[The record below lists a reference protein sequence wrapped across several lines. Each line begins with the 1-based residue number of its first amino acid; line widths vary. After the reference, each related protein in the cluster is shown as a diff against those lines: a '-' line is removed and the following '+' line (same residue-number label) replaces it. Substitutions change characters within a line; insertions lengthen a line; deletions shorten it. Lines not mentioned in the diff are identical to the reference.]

1 MKKLLVKG
9 GRVIDPANNLDEHLD
24 LLIAGGK
31 IAQVG
36 KQLEDK
42 EAQIIDVQRL
52 IVAPGFIDMHCHL
65 REPGREDEETIES
78 GCRAAAA
85 GGFTSVACMPN
96 TDPPNDSQ
104 SVTEFILKQAAEK
117 GIVNVFPIG
126 AATKGLLGEELAEI
140 GELKETGI
148 VAVSDDGHPIYN
160 SNLMRKALEYAGMF
174 DLPVIDHCED
184 KELSAHGV
192 MNEGY
197 YSTLLGLPGIP
208 AAAEEIMVARN
219 IILTALIK
227 GHLHIAHLS
236 TKGSVEL
243 LRWAKAQGLRVTAE
257 VTPHHF
263 TLTDKEVCSYDTNTK
278 MNPPLRS
285 AEDVKAILQGIKDG
299 TIDAIATDHAPHRKD
314 EKDVEYAD
322 APFGI
327 VGLETAVPL
336 ALDRLVNKRVISP
349 SRMIA
354 MFTVN
359 PATILKLE
367 RGTLSPGAA
376 ADVTILNLSEV
387 VKIDVT
393 SFQSKSRNSP
403 FHGWELIGRAVLTIV
418 GGKVVWPAKSLT

>member
-1 MKKLLVKG
+1 MKKLLVKK

-24 LLIAGGK
+24 LLIADGK

-42 EAQIIDVQRL
+42 EAQIIDAQGL

-96 TDPPNDSQ
+96 TEPPNDSQ

-148 VAVSDDGHPIYN
+148 VAVSDDGNPIYN
-160 SNLMRKALEYAGMF
+160 GNLMRKALEYTGMF

-184 KELSAHGV
+184 RELSAHGV

-219 IILTALIK
+219 IILTALTK
-227 GHLHIAHLS
+227 GQLHIAHIS

-243 LRWAKAQGLRVTAE
+243 LKWAKAQVLRITAE

-285 AEDVKAILQGIKDG
+285 TEDVDAILQGIKDG
-299 TIDAIATDHAPHRKD
+299 TIDAIATDHAPHRRD
-314 EKDVEYAD
+314 EKNVEYAD

-327 VGLETAVPL
+327 IGLETAVPL
-336 ALDRLVNKRVISP
+336 ALGLVNRGVISI

-354 MFTVN
+354 MFTIN
-359 PATILKLE
+359 PASILKIE
-367 RGTLSPGAA
+367 RGTLSPGAV
-376 ADVTILNLSEV
+376 ADMTLLNLSER
-387 VKIDVT
+387 VKIDVN

-403 FHGWELIGRAVLTIV
+403 FHGWELKGRAIITIV
-418 GGKVVWPAKSLT
+418 GGKVVWSAKHII

>member
-9 GRVIDPANNLDEHLD
+9 GRLIDPANGLDEQLN
-24 LLIAGGK
+24 LLIAEGK
-31 IAQVG
+31 IAQIG
-36 KQLEDK
+36 KGLEDK
-42 EAQIIDVQRL
+42 AAEVIDARGL

-65 REPGREDEETIES
+65 REPGREDKETIES

-85 GGFTSVACMPN
+85 GGFTSIACMPN
-96 TDPPNDSQ
+96 TNPPNDSQ

-126 AATKGLLGEELAEI
+126 AATKGQSGEELAEI

-148 VAVSDDGHPIYN
+148 VAVSDDGNPIYN
-160 SNLMRKALEYAGMF
+160 SNIMRKVLEYAGMF

-184 KELSAHGV
+184 RELSANGV

-197 YSTLLGLPGIP
+197 YSTLLGLPSIP
-208 AAAEEIMVARN
+208 AAAEEIMIARD
-219 IILTALIK
+219 IILVTLTK
-227 GHLHIAHLS
+227 GKLHIAHIS

-243 LRWAKAQGLRVTAE
+243 LRRAKGEGLKITTE

-263 TLTDKEVCSYDTNTK
+263 TLTDKEVCTYDTNTK

-285 AEDVKAILQGIKDG
+285 TEDVKVILQGIKDG
-299 TIDAIATDHAPHRKD
+299 TIDVIATDHAPHRED
-314 EKDVEYAD
+314 EKNVEYAD

-327 VGLETAVPL
+327 VGLETAVSL
-336 ALDRLVNKRVISP
+336 ALDKLVSRGEISL

-367 RGTLSPGAA
+367 RGTLSPGAV
-376 ADVTILNLSEV
+376 ADVTLLNLSDG
-387 VKIDVT
+387 VKIDVNR
-393 SFQSKSRNSP
+393 FQSKSRNSP
-403 FHGWELIGRAVLTIV
+403 FHGWELKGRAVMTIV
-418 GGKVVWPAKSLT
+418 GGRVVWSTKPLA

>member
-9 GRVIDPANNLDEHLD
+9 GRIIDPANNLDEALD
-24 LLIAGGK
+24 LLIAEGK
-31 IAQVG
+31 IAQMG
-36 KQLEDK
+36 KKLEDK
-42 EAQIIDVQRL
+42 DAEVIDARGL

-85 GGFTSVACMPN
+85 GGFTSAACMPN
-96 TDPPNDSQ
+96 TNPPNDSQ
-104 SVTEFILKQAAEK
+104 SVTEFILKQAKQK

-126 AATKGLLGEELAEI
+126 AATKGRLGEELSEI

-148 VAVSDDGHPIYN
+148 VAVSDDGNPVYN
-160 SNLMRKALEYAGMF
+160 SNLMRRVLEYAGMF
-174 DLPVIDHCED
+174 NLPVIDHCED
-184 KELSAHGV
+184 KELSNNGV
-192 MNEGY
+192 MHEGY

-219 IILTALIK
+219 IILTALTRR
-227 GHLHIAHLS
+227 HLHIAHIS

-243 LRWAKAQGLRVTAE
+243 LRRAKEVGVRITAE

-263 TLTDKEVCSYDTNTK
+263 TLTDKEVCTYDTNTK

-285 AEDVKAILQGIKDG
+285 VEDVEAIIQGIKDG
-299 TIDAIATDHAPHRKD
+299 TIDAIATDHAPHRGD

-327 VGLETAVPL
+327 IGLETAVPL
-336 ALDRLVNKRVISP
+336 ALDRLVNKGEISL

-359 PATILKLE
+359 PAKILNLE
-367 RGTLSPGAA
+367 RGTLSPGAV
-376 ADVTILNLSEV
+376 ADVILINPSEV
-387 VKIDVT
+387 VKIDVNG
-393 SFQSKSRNSP
+393 FQSKSRNCP
-403 FHGWELIGRAVLTIV
+403 FHGWELKGRAAMTIV
-418 GGKVVWPAKSLT
+418 GGRLVWPTKS